1 MSDVSGTTVKRD
13 QAQRNDRQRDAQAD
27 GLGADHN
34 RKGESAPHAGA
45 PIPAPHDHR
54 RTATRRPRRKPFVL

>member
-13 QAQRNDRQRDAQAD
+13 QAQHNDRQRDAQAD

-34 RKGESAPHAGA
+34 RKGESEPHAAA
-45 PIPAPHDHR
+45 PIAATDEFP